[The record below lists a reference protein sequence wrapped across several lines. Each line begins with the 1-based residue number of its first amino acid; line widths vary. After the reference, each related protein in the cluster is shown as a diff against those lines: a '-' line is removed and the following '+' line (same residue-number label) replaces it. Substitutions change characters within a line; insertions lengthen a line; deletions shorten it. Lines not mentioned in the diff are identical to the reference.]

1 MALKSV
7 VTRIKRIPSQKTEN
21 KIQNRGIKLYLV
33 KPTTHT
39 EKQIMEKNSLNNKP
53 LSVNLAGLK
62 LANPTMLASGILG
75 YSAETFEGIAEGGA
89 AAIVTK
95 SIGLKPRRGY
105 ANPTIVQAD
114 YGLINAMGLPNP
126 GIDEYVKEI
135 RNAKAVLKVPLIVS
149 IYGYSKEEYATA
161 AIKAVTAG
169 ADAIE
174 LNVSCP
180 HVKETGSEI
189 GQSPDTLAEV
199 VKNVK
204 TIVYK
209 PVFVKLSPNV
219 ANISE
224 IADAAVKAGANA
236 LTAINT
242 VKAMA
247 IDAETAMPILSNRVG
262 GLSGP
267 AIKPIALRCVYE
279 IYESAKVP
287 IIGCG
292 GVADWQ
298 DAVEFMLAGASAIQI
313 GTAIATKGTNVFKAA
328 TRGIS
333 AYLKK
338 KGFKSVEEIVGLS
351 HRK

>member
-1 MALKSV
+1 
-7 VTRIKRIPSQKTEN
+7 
-21 KIQNRGIKLYLV
+21 
-33 KPTTHT
+33 
-39 EKQIMEKNSLNNKP
+39 LNNKS

-62 LANPTMLASGILG
+62 LDNPTMLASGILG
-75 YSAETFEGIAEGGA
+75 YSAETFESIAKGGA

-95 SIGLKPRRGY
+95 SIGLKPRVGY

-126 GIDEYVKEI
+126 GIAEYVEEI
-135 RNAKAVLKVPLIVS
+135 REAKSILNIPLIVS
-149 IYGYSKEEYATA
+149 VYGYSAEEYATIA
-161 AIKAVTAG
+161 KRATNAG

-189 GQSPDTLAEV
+189 GQNPKILAEI
-199 VKNVK
+199 VKK
-204 TIVYK
+204 AKASSDK

-219 ANISE
+219 TSITE
-224 IADAAVKAGANA
+224 IAEAATRAGADA

-279 IYESAKVP
+279 IYESVKVP

-292 GVADWQ
+292 GIANWQ
-298 DAVEFMLAGASAIQI
+298 DAVEFMLAGATAIQI
-313 GTAIATKGTNVFKAA
+313 GTAIATEGTNVFKAV
-328 TRGIS
+328 TRGIN